1 MGVDLKKSSIF
12 WGFVIIFLLA
22 GCSPNSDVPTKP
34 GTEAISSTTTA
45 IPVESSSSFT
55 FEGVSLALDPEI
67 TNGASGVILPEISGN
82 NQEPYWQITPRTVSI
97 NLTGYPIVDS
107 AYNPEVLVF
116 PVEDFRRLSEPA
128 GQEIERLRTLLSEE
142 SKDFEKIPVLPLQN
156 SAQVFRSNVEYFP
169 FQNGSGVRFV
179 GMNSQGIV
187 PVNNRDLFYTYQGL
201 TSDGKYFLS
210 VILPLNYPNLPPA
223 WDSLPEDERLKM
235 LQDPRYIPEL
245 AANLSAQPEENFLPN
260 LARLDAL
267 VRSIT
272 ITITP

>member
-1 MGVDLKKSSIF
+1 LKKSIFFLGFAIIYLLVGCFSIP
-12 WGFVIIFLLA
+12 A
-22 GCSPNSDVPTKP
+22 NPAKSE
-34 GTEAISSTTTA
+34 TEAISTTETS

-55 FEGVSLALDPEI
+55 FEGIGFAYDPNI
-67 TNGASGVILPEISGN
+67 TIGASGVILPEISGN
-82 NQEPYWQITPRTVSI
+82 NQEPYWQIAPRTVSI
-97 NLTGYPIVDS
+97 DLKGYPIVDS
-107 AYNPEVLVF
+107 AYSPKVLVF

-128 GQEIERLRTLLSEE
+128 GQEITSLRTILSEE
-142 SKDFEKIPVLPLQN
+142 PTDLEKIPVLPLEN
-156 SAQVFRSNVEYFP
+156 SNQVFRSNIDYFP

-201 TSDGKYFLS
+201 TSDGKYYLAVFF
-210 VILPLNYPNLPPA
+210 PLNYPNLPPA

-235 LQDPRYIPEL
+235 FQDPGYITEL
-245 AANLSAQPEENFLPN
+245 AANLSAEPEESFLPD

-272 ITITP
+272 VTP